1 MDKIFMEKYYH
12 LKYADTFL
20 THALEKNERC
30 RNLYVKMMELTGRTE
45 TAMQNMGDEYLA
57 LHREL
62 FVTSSEFQEYL
73 MQLAYLQ
80 GAEDREKMLR

>member
-1 MDKIFMEKYYH
+1 MDKIFMEEYYH

-20 THALEKNERC
+20 AYALEKNERC
-30 RNLYVKMMELTGRTE
+30 RNLYAKWMELIGRTE
-45 TAMQNMGDEYLA
+45 TAMQNMGKEYLT

-62 FVTSSEFQEYL
+62 FVASSEFEEYL

-80 GAEDREKMLR
+80 GAHDREKMLR